1 MTMILDPNELARTL
15 KRDLGIESAIKYAEA
30 MGRSGTELGRAYAEA
45 HRIILDE
52 HDLFIRRRCAECDA
66 YPATSG
72 DLCEGCAAYQE
83 HTTVY

>member
-1 MTMILDPNELARTL
+1 MALILNAEELARTL

-45 HRIILDE
+45 HRVLIDE
-52 HDLFIRRRCAECDA
+52 SDVRRRCAECDA

-72 DLCEGCAAYQE
+72 DLCEGCQAYAE
-83 HTTVY
+83 HTAL